1 MDVMPRFIFP
11 WALLLLALLPWTLW
25 VGARMRSMS
34 RSRKW
39 VALVMRCLILAA
51 LIGALAGAELVR
63 VNDKLAVFFL
73 LDHSNS
79 ITEEFRLAAVDAV
92 RQTCDTYMGDNDE
105 AGVIVF
111 GEQPSIEHKSE
122 PRLRLDQVRS
132 YVGGEQ
138 TDIAA
143 AIRLAMAAFP
153 QGHMKRMI
161 LYTDGNETTGTALEE
176 IKLARAAGIEVNVAP
191 LEIGD
196 SPEVRVRAVNIPA
209 RVNAEEPFKLQVLVE
224 SEQDCSAVLR
234 VYQRMR
240 EGKRLLQS
248 ADVTLQKGDNA
259 FLLPQEL
266 AQQGFYEY
274 EATIESASDTV
285 FANNVGRAFTVI
297 QGEPRVLYLEADPE
311 HSTRLASAMLQEGLH
326 VVMADL
332 ASFPTTLSGF
342 QDFDVVV
349 LSNVSSTDLTSE
361 QLRSLEAMVRDLGIG
376 LVMVG
381 GPDSF
386 GAGGYYD
393 SAVERAL
400 PVNMDIKERKVM
412 PRGALVLIMHTCEI
426 PEGNAWAREIG
437 MASLNVLASQD
448 LMGALAYLWNGT
460 DDWLFPLQ
468 PVGDKRL
475 MQARLTNPQIGDMPA
490 TGPTLQMAYDALIE
504 ADAAAK
510 RVVIISDGDAQQP
523 PRSLLQDLAKAKIT
537 VSTVCI
543 SPHSL
548 SDQQSLQVVAEATGG
563 EYYLVQNPAN
573 LPQIFTKEAATVKR
587 GLLIEKEF
595 TPQVQYAS
603 EVLRGVL
610 DNGLPRLRGYVVT
623 TPKENAVVPMVSD
636 EADPILAHWRYG
648 LGKSVAFTSDVTTRW
663 AADWM
668 TWEGFNRFWAQ
679 TVRWATRDTAPTSF
693 QVNVRAEGGLGHV
706 RIDAVD
712 ETGRF
717 VNFLRPSGVVT
728 GPAPDFARR
737 EITLA
742 QTGPGIYEGTF
753 PVDEHGVYMVNLVY
767 TREDGSQGM
776 LPTGLA
782 LGYSPEYEYHTS
794 NTPLLEQLAAEGG
807 GALVNPGDNPFV
819 HNLEASATITPVWQ
833 YLVAFAVCLFPLE
846 IFVRRVVVDFLA
858 PLAWLAAL
866 LRRVPGLRRLVPA
879 PGDRMRPLTGAYGVM
894 RQVSKTFVYSVEGAG
909 VLDDVPAVRE
919 RLQAAE
925 AAQAGATD
933 PAQKPRGS
941 TDYTSQLLEA
951 KERALDKRARKSRSD
966 TTGENEK

>member
-412 PRGALVLIMHTCEI
+412 PRG
-426 PEGNAWAREIG
+426 
-437 MASLNVLASQD
+437 
-448 LMGALAYLWNGT
+448 
-460 DDWLFPLQ
+460 
-468 PVGDKRL
+468 
-475 MQARLTNPQIGDMPA
+475 
-490 TGPTLQMAYDALIE
+490 
-504 ADAAAK
+504 
-510 RVVIISDGDAQQP
+510 
-523 PRSLLQDLAKAKIT
+523 
-537 VSTVCI
+537 
-543 SPHSL
+543 
-548 SDQQSLQVVAEATGG
+548 
-563 EYYLVQNPAN
+563 
-573 LPQIFTKEAATVKR
+573 
-587 GLLIEKEF
+587 
-595 TPQVQYAS
+595 
-603 EVLRGVL
+603 
-610 DNGLPRLRGYVVT
+610 
-623 TPKENAVVPMVSD
+623 
-636 EADPILAHWRYG
+636 
-648 LGKSVAFTSDVTTRW
+648 RW
-663 AADWM
+663 
-668 TWEGFNRFWAQ
+668 
-679 TVRWATRDTAPTSF
+679 
-693 QVNVRAEGGLGHV
+693 
-706 RIDAVD
+706 
-712 ETGRF
+712 
-717 VNFLRPSGVVT
+717 
-728 GPAPDFARR
+728 
-737 EITLA
+737 
-742 QTGPGIYEGTF
+742 
-753 PVDEHGVYMVNLVY
+753 
-767 TREDGSQGM
+767 
-776 LPTGLA
+776 
-782 LGYSPEYEYHTS
+782 
-794 NTPLLEQLAAEGG
+794 
-807 GALVNPGDNPFV
+807 
-819 HNLEASATITPVWQ
+819 
-833 YLVAFAVCLFPLE
+833 C
-846 IFVRRVVVDFLA
+846 
-858 PLAWLAAL
+858 
-866 LRRVPGLRRLVPA
+866 
-879 PGDRMRPLTGAYGVM
+879 
-894 RQVSKTFVYSVEGAG
+894 
-909 VLDDVPAVRE
+909 
-919 RLQAAE
+919 
-925 AAQAGATD
+925 
-933 PAQKPRGS
+933 
-941 TDYTSQLLEA
+941 
-951 KERALDKRARKSRSD
+951 
-966 TTGENEK
+966 

>member
-1 MDVMPRFIFP
+1 MDITPRFIFP
-11 WALLLLALLPWTLW
+11 WALLLLALIPWTIW
-25 VGARMRSMS
+25 IGARMRSMS

-39 VALVMRCLILAA
+39 VALVLRCLILAA

-73 LDHSNS
+73 LDQSNS
-79 ITEEFRLAAVDAV
+79 ITEEFRHAAVEAV
-92 RQTCDTYMGDNDE
+92 RQTCQTFMEDNDE

-111 GEQPSIEHKSE
+111 GAQPSIEHKIE
-122 PRLRLDQVRS
+122 PKLRLEQVRS

-153 QGHMKRMI
+153 QGHMKRM
-161 LYTDGNETTGTALEE
+161 LVYSDGNETAGTALEE
-176 IKLARAAGIEVNVAP
+176 IKLARAAGIQVNVAP
-191 LEIGD
+191 LDIGQAA
-196 SPEVRVRAVNIPA
+196 EVRVRGVNVPS

-224 SEQDCSAVLR
+224 AEQDCTAILR

-248 ADVTLQKGDNA
+248 AEVTLQEGDNA

-266 AQQGFYEY
+266 TEQGFYEY
-274 EATIESASDTV
+274 EATIESSADTV

-311 HSTRLASAMLQEGLH
+311 HSTRLGRALVEEGLH

-332 ASFPTTLSGF
+332 SNLPTTLAGF
-342 QDFDVVV
+342 QDYDAVV

-361 QLRSLEAMVRDLGIG
+361 QIRSLEAMVRDLGIG
-376 LVMVG
+376 LVMIG
-381 GPDSF
+381 GPDTF

-437 MASLNVLASQD
+437 MASLNVLSSQD
-448 LMGALAYLWNGT
+448 LMGALAYLWTGT

-475 MQARLTNPQIGDMPA
+475 MQARLANPQVGDMPA

-523 PRSLLQDLAKAKIT
+523 PRKLLKDLADAKIT

-548 SDQQSLQVVAEATGG
+548 SDQQSLQIVAEATGG
-563 EYYLVQNPAN
+563 EYYFVQNPTN

-595 TPQVQYAS
+595 TPQAQYAS
-603 EVLRGVL
+603 EILHGVL
-610 DNGLPRLRGYVVT
+610 DNGLPQLRGYVVT
-623 TPKENAVVPMVSD
+623 TPKDNAVVPLVSD

-663 AADWM
+663 AAEWM
-668 TWEGFNRFWAQ
+668 QWEGFNRFWAQ
-679 TVRWATRDTAPTSF
+679 TIRWATRDTAPTPF
-693 QVNVRAEGGLGHV
+693 QVNVRAEAGTGYV

-712 ETGRF
+712 EEGRF
-717 VNFLRPSGVVT
+717 VNFLRPRGVVT
-728 GPAPDFARR
+728 GPAPEFTRS
-737 EITLA
+737 EISLA

-753 PVDEHGVYMVNLVY
+753 PVDEHGVYMVNLLY

-776 LPTGLA
+776 LPAGLA

-794 NTPLLEQLAAEGG
+794 NMPLLEEMAVEGG
-807 GALVNPGDNPFV
+807 GTLVSPGDNPFV
-819 HNLEASATITPVWQ
+819 HDLEASATITPIWH
-833 YLVAFAVCLFPLE
+833 YLVAFAVCLFPIE
-846 IFVRRVVVDFLA
+846 IFVRRVVVDFWA
-858 PLAWLAAL
+858 PLAWFAAL
-866 LRRVPGLRRLVPA
+866 LRRLPGIRRFVPA
-879 PGDRMRPLTGAYGVM
+879 PGTRLRPLTGAYGAM
-894 RQVSKTFVYSVEGAG
+894 RQVSKTLVYSVEGTG
-909 VLDDVPAVRE
+909 VLDDVPAIRQRIE
-919 RLQAAE
+919 AE
-925 AAQAGATD
+925 AASQGGVAEKAGK
-933 PAQKPRGS
+933 QRGS
-941 TDYTSQLLEA
+941 TEYTSQLLEA
-951 KERALDKRARKSRSD
+951 KERALKKRGRTARSD
-966 TTGENEK
+966 ETGENE